1 MFFNFYTDV
10 GCTITDVNNLLYKR
24 RVEILQ
30 TIELLLES
38 YEQLTDYVSD
48 DLKQNIHYDV

>member
-1 MFFNFYTDV
+1 MFFNFYTDA
-10 GCTITDVNNLLYKR
+10 GCTIFDVNNLLYKR

-38 YEQLTDYVSD
+38 YEQLTDYVFD
-48 DLKQNIHYDV
+48 DLKQNIRYDF

>member
-1 MFFNFYTDV
+1 MFLNFYTDA

-38 YEQLTDYVSD
+38 YEQLTDYVFD
-48 DLKQNIHYDV
+48 DLKQNIHYDF